1 VPEQRQRR
9 SELVAELLV
18 RVLCHQGLDARH
30 FTLDECVTPK
40 DPEALDALGLVFLV
54 ELPEADSPQGHRVL
68 QALGVIRQRGLAR
81 LVLLRPRI
89 GNADTAPPPGRP
101 GTSTPARIRWRRPWP
116 GWIPRHAEPC
126 ARHGSGHSPYAHGM
140 LSPEQFFAFL
150 LAALLITASPGPDN
164 LMVLGMGI
172 SKGAARAW
180 PSAWAAPWA
189 A

>member
-1 VPEQRQRR
+1 
-9 SELVAELLV
+9 
-18 RVLCHQGLDARH
+18 
-30 FTLDECVTPK
+30 
-40 DPEALDALGLVFLV
+40 
-54 ELPEADSPQGHRVL
+54 
-68 QALGVIRQRGLAR
+68 
-81 LVLLRPRI
+81 
-89 GNADTAPPPGRP
+89 
-101 GTSTPARIRWRRPWP
+101 
-116 GWIPRHAEPC
+116 
-126 ARHGSGHSPYAHGM
+126 M